1 MNMYNGLN
9 NKTEIVPNTKIITLY
24 KYDLSHSAVCRR
36 EVVDITF
43 STNFLFVY
51 VETFM
56 GV

>member
-1 MNMYNGLN
+1 MDH
-9 NKTEIVPNTKIITLY
+9 KTKIVPNTKIITLY
-24 KYDLSHSAVCRR
+24 KYDLSHRAVRRR

-43 STNFLFVY
+43 PTNFLFGY